1 MTEHLDPTP
10 RHNGSHHPS
19 GEWETMF
26 QLVRDTRTDV
36 RENRKETAGIR
47 SDLSLM
53 STQVAVLL
61 NDNVIHKRSAAET
74 DSDVRSLDQRVKR
87 LERAPVSKDRKA
99 NTGMV
104 SGIAG
109 VAIGIVLAVKEVIA
123 YFGGA
128 H

>member
-1 MTEHLDPTP
+1 MTENLDPTP
-10 RHNGSHHPS
+10 RHNSSHHPS

-87 LERAPVSKDRKA
+87 LERAPASKDRKA
-99 NTGMV
+99 
-104 SGIAG
+104 
-109 VAIGIVLAVKEVIA
+109 
-123 YFGGA
+123 
-128 H
+128 

>member
-1 MTEHLDPTP
+1 MTESLDPTP
-10 RHNGSHHPS
+10 RHGSNHHPS

-61 NDNVIHKRSAAET
+61 NDNAVHKRSAAET

-87 LERAPVSKDRKA
+87 LERAPVAKDRKA